1 MNKIVLIGA
10 GGHARSCI
18 DVIESSGEFQIVGLI
33 DNNKSNYNDSLG
45 YPIIGVDHDLP
56 KIRKKYDNAFITLGQ
71 IKDSKKRMDLFR
83 ILNQLD
89 FTLPRIISPRAYVSK
104 NAIIGESTIIMHD
117 VLVNSNV
124 QIGRN
129 CIINSKSLIEHDS
142 IIGDNCHISTGAI
155 VNGNVIIGNRTFLG
169 SGAVTKECIKIGNN
183 CVIGSGANIK
193 FDIESDLIIK
203 K

>member
-18 DVIESSGEFQIVGLI
+18 DVIESSGDFIIAGFI
-33 DNNKSNYNDSLG
+33 DNNSNYDDILG
-45 YPIIGVDHDLP
+45 YPIIGDDDDLP
-56 KIRKKYDNAFITLGQ
+56 KIRQSYENAFITLGQ
-71 IKDSKKRMDLFR
+71 IKDFQKRMNLFQL
-83 ILNQLD
+83 LNKLG
-89 FTLPRIISPRAYVSK
+89 FTLPTIISPRAYVSK
-104 NAIIGESTIIMHD
+104 NAIIGKGTIVMHD
-117 VLVNSNV
+117 ALVNSNV
-124 QIGRN
+124 QIGTN

-155 VNGNVIIGNRTFLG
+155 VNGNVIIGNRSFLG